1 MRIVTNLIVLAVVI
15 LFIYI
20 FASLL
25 IRDFKNKKL
34 KEGIQTDGVSVLGT
48 ITGVRSRSGGNS
60 GFINITV
67 KFNYVI
73 ENGTTL
79 EGEADTVIDAMKI
92 NDFQPGE
99 KIPLSYSKKEPHKY
113 ILTIPKPNLRR
124 K

>member
-73 ENGTTL
+73 ENGTIL

>member
-79 EGEADTVIDAMKI
+79 DGEADTVIDAMKI

-99 KIPLSYSKKEPHKY
+99 KIPLSYSKKEPHKF

>member
-25 IRDFKNKKL
+25 IRVFKNKKL

>member
-79 EGEADTVIDAMKI
+79 DGEADTVIDAMKI
-92 NDFQPGE
+92 NDFQPGK
-99 KIPLSYSKKEPHKY
+99 KIPLSYSKKEPHKF

>member
-79 EGEADTVIDAMKI
+79 EGEADTVIDAMKT

>member
-79 EGEADTVIDAMKI
+79 EGEADAVIDAMKI

>member
-79 EGEADTVIDAMKI
+79 EG
-92 NDFQPGE
+92 
-99 KIPLSYSKKEPHKY
+99 YRY
-113 ILTIPKPNLRR
+113 
-124 K
+124 

>member
-124 K
+124 R